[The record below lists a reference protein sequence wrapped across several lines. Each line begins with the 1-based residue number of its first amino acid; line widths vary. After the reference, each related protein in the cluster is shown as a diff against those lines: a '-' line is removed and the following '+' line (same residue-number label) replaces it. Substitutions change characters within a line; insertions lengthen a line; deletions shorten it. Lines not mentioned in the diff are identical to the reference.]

1 MRSLTTA
8 GGTLF
13 HVAASELSDA
23 TQWNRIAE
31 ANKLSDPILTGIVT
45 LRIPDRDP
53 QGGGGIAR

>member
-1 MRSLTTA
+1 MRSLTTT

-13 HVAASELSDA
+13 HVAATELADA
-23 TQWNRIAE
+23 TQWNRIAQ
-31 ANKLSDPILTGIVT
+31 ANNLSDPILTGIVT